1 MEPLVQVFA
10 YMGQLEFFY
19 DQVPDDMQ
27 TMGTA
32 LFTSNTGVAHFVCT
46 WILRLVTSVTSTAG
60 GGQPWIVSNLNRSR
74 LDKYYWML
82 TVLSAVNFVAFFY
95 VSLRYKYKTTERH
108 RKELHN
114 KTTVVPAVEP
124 PVEPLFID

>member
-1 MEPLVQVFA
+1 MVQVFA

-27 TMGTA
+27 TIGTA

-46 WILRLVTSVTSTAG
+46 SILQLVTSVTGRWS
-60 GGQPWIVSNLNRSR
+60 GQPWIVSNINQSR

-82 TVLSAVNFVAFFY
+82 TVLSALNFVAFFL
-95 VSLRYKYKTTERH
+95 VSLGYTYKTAERH
-108 RKELHN
+108 EPEHN
-114 KTTVVPAVEP
+114 KVVPI
-124 PVEPLFID
+124 EPLLID